1 MNSLTTEPKIG
12 LSPRVDKIGYD
23 EFLRR
28 FPDQYAEYVDGEI
41 LTEKTVTRSHSELR
55 QFLSAIL
62 EFYVSE
68 RRLARIY
75 GEPFQMKLSIGSI
88 VKGRESDIFV
98 VLNENLE
105 RVNEL
110 YLDGPADVAVEIVS
124 KESRRLDRVE
134 KWEEYRL
141 SGIKEY
147 WLIDPENRSAE
158 LFELDAN
165 GQYFPIPVNQ
175 SGTFRSSVLA
185 GFWLDPNWL
194 WSDPRPTVR
203 EVASALGLL

>member
-1 MNSLTTEPKIG
+1 MNSLTTEPKIE

-28 FPDQYAEYVDGEI
+28 FPDQYAEYDDGEI
-41 LTEKTVTRSHSELR
+41 PTEMTVTRSPSELR

-75 GEPFQMKLSIGSI
+75 GEPFQMKLSIGSS
-88 VKGRESDIFV
+88 VKGREPDIFV

-134 KWEEYRL
+134 KSEEYRL

-158 LFELDAN
+158 LFELDEN

>member
-1 MNSLTTEPKIG
+1 
-12 LSPRVDKIGYD
+12 
-23 EFLRR
+23 
-28 FPDQYAEYVDGEI
+28 
-41 LTEKTVTRSHSELR
+41 
-55 QFLSAIL
+55 
-62 EFYVSE
+62 
-68 RRLARIY
+68 
-75 GEPFQMKLSIGSI
+75 
-88 VKGRESDIFV
+88 
-98 VLNENLE
+98 
-105 RVNEL
+105 
-110 YLDGPADVAVEIVS
+110 

-134 KWEEYRL
+134 KSEEYRL
-141 SGIKEY
+141 SGTKEY

-158 LFELDAN
+158 LFELDEN